1 MPGKF
6 TTEPRHYV
14 LIIALL
20 LALYTS
26 YLLVAPY
33 VGAIVL
39 AFVLSLL
46 CFPLHQFIER
56 KIPGRPN
63 LVASLSCLLLVVV
76 ILVPASLVFMAIVQ
90 QGVVFTKQSYQWLSS
105 GGAEQLLQHPLL
117 QSTLE
122 NLNQI
127 LPAEQI
133 SGESIVRQLTELAA
147 GFGKELL
154 NLSTKVV
161 GDITGLVF
169 SFILM
174 LFILFFLLRDH
185 DKVVNTLHWVLPLSR
200 SQEEALLD
208 EAKTVARSAVM
219 GSFLTAIA
227 QGIAGG
233 IAMAIVGLPGLFWG
247 SMMAFASFIPLVGTA
262 LIWLPASL
270 YLLLSGDWPW
280 ALFLALWGAIVV
292 GSIDN
297 FLRPL
302 LMQGSSGMS
311 TLLIFLSLIGGIQLF
326 GLIGVIY
333 GPIIFAL
340 TLVLLKL
347 YTIEFK
353 DFLEQQDKS

>member
-1 MPGKF
+1 MKQDFKTGS
-6 TTEPRHYV
+6 RHYV
-14 LIIALL
+14 LIAALL
-20 LALYTS
+20 LALYAC

-33 VGAIVL
+33 VGAIVM

-46 CFPLHQFIER
+46 CFPAHQYIEQ
-56 KIPGRPN
+56 KLPGRPN
-63 LVASLSCLLLVVV
+63 LVASISCFLLVVV
-76 ILVPASLVFMAIVQ
+76 ILVPATLVFMAIVQ
-90 QGVVFTKQSYQWLSS
+90 QGVSFTKQSFNWLTQ
-105 GGAEQLLQHPLL
+105 GGAEQLMQHPVL
-117 QSTLE
+117 QSALDKI
-122 NLNQI
+122 NAV
-127 LPAEQI
+127 LPSEQI
-133 SGESIVRQLTELAA
+133 SSNSIVQQLTEFAS

-154 NLSTKVV
+154 DLSTKVV
-161 GDITGLVF
+161 GDVTGLVV

-185 DKVVNTLHWVLPLSR
+185 EKVVNTLHWILPLSR
-200 SQEEALLD
+200 SQEEALLN
-208 EAKTVARSAVM
+208 EANTVARSAVM

-247 SMMAFASFIPLVGTA
+247 TMMAFASFIPAVGTA
-262 LIWLPASL
+262 LIWVPTSL
-270 YLLLSGDWPW
+270 YLLLTGDWPW
-280 ALFLALWGAIVV
+280 ALFMALWGAIVV

-297 FLRPL
+297 FLRPI
-302 LMQGSSGMS
+302 LMQGSSGMN

-353 DFLEQQDKS
+353 DFLEEQDKS

>member
-1 MPGKF
+1 MTKF
-6 TTEPRHYV
+6 NVEMRHWI

-20 LALYTS
+20 LALYAS

-46 CFPLHQFIER
+46 CFPVHQYIEQ

-63 LVASLSCLLLVVV
+63 LVASISCALLVVV
-76 ILVPASLVFMAIVQ
+76 ILVPATLVFMAIVQ
-90 QGVVFTKQSYQWLSS
+90 QGVSFTKQSYTWLSE
-105 GGAEQLLQHPLL
+105 GGAAQLLQQPLL
-117 QSTLE
+117 QSALDKI
-122 NLNQI
+122 NRV

-133 SGESIVRQLTELAA
+133 TGESIVQYLTDFAS

-161 GDITGLVF
+161 GDVTGLVF
-169 SFILM
+169 SFVLM

-185 DKVVNTLHWVLPLSR
+185 DKVVNTMYWVLPLSR
-200 SQEEALLD
+200 SQEDALLN
-208 EAKTVARSAVM
+208 EAKMVARSAVM

-227 QGIAGG
+227 QGFAGG
-233 IAMAIVGLPGLFWG
+233 IAMAIVGLPGFFWG
-247 SMMAFASFIPLVGTA
+247 TMMAFASFIPAVGTA
-262 LIWLPASL
+262 LIWVPASL
-270 YLLLSGDWPW
+270 YLLLTGDWPW
-280 ALFLALWGAIVV
+280 ALFLAVWGVVVV

-297 FLRPL
+297 VLRPI
-302 LMQGSSGMS
+302 LMHGSSGMN

-353 DFLEQQDKS
+353 DFLEKQDKS

>member
-1 MPGKF
+1 MTSRFK
-6 TTEPRHYV
+6 TQSRHYV
-14 LIIALL
+14 LIVALL
-20 LALYTS
+20 LALYAS

-46 CFPLHQFIER
+46 CFPVHQYIER
-56 KIPGRPN
+56 KLPGRPN
-63 LVASLSCLLLVVV
+63 LVASISCLLLVVI

-90 QGVVFTKQSYQWLSS
+90 QGVAFTKQSYQWLST
-105 GGAEQLLQHPLL
+105 GGAEQLLQHPFL
-117 QSTLE
+117 QHALE
-122 NLNQI
+122 KLNQV
-127 LPAEQI
+127 LPTETV
-133 SGESIVRQLTELAA
+133 SGEGIVQRLTEFAS

-154 NLSTKVV
+154 NLSTKLV
-161 GDITGLVF
+161 GDVTGLVF
-169 SFILM
+169 SFVLM

-185 DKVVNTLHWVLPLSR
+185 EKIVDKLHWIIPLSR
-200 SQEEALLD
+200 SQEVALLD
-208 EAKTVARSAVM
+208 EAKAVARSAVM

-247 SMMAFASFIPLVGTA
+247 TMMAFASFIPAVGTA
-262 LIWLPASL
+262 LIWIPASL
-270 YLLLSGDWPW
+270 YLFFTGDWPW
-280 ALFLALWGAIVV
+280 ALFMAVWGAVVV

-302 LMQGSSGMS
+302 LMQGSSGMN

-347 YTIEFK
+347 YTLEFEA
-353 DFLEQQDKS
+353 FLEQQDKS

>member
-1 MPGKF
+1 MTKF
-6 TTEPRHYV
+6 DAGMRHWV

-20 LALYTS
+20 LAMYSS

-46 CFPLHQFIER
+46 CFPVHQYIEQ

-63 LVASLSCLLLVVV
+63 LVAVISCSLLVVV
-76 ILVPASLVFMAIVQ
+76 ILAPASLVFMAIVK
-90 QGVVFTKQSYQWLSS
+90 QGVTFTKQSYQWLES
-105 GGAEQLLQHPLL
+105 GGAEKLLQHPFL
-117 QSTLE
+117 QSALE
-122 NLNQI
+122 KINQV
-127 LPAEQI
+127 LPTEQI
-133 SGESIVRQLTELAA
+133 NATSIVQHLTEFA
-147 GFGKELL
+147 GSFGKSLL
-154 NLSTKVV
+154 DLSTKVV
-161 GDITGLVF
+161 GDITGLILGF
-169 SFILM
+169 MLM

-185 DKVVNTLHWVLPLSR
+185 EKIVDTLYWVLPLSR
-200 SQEEALLD
+200 SQENALLA
-208 EAKTVARSAVM
+208 EAKAVARSAVM

-227 QGIAGG
+227 QGVVGG

-247 SMMAFASFIPLVGTA
+247 TMMAFASLIPVVGTA
-262 LIWLPASL
+262 LIWVPASL
-270 YLLLSGDWPW
+270 YLLLTGDWPW
-280 ALFLALWGAIVV
+280 ALFLAIWGAVVV

-297 FLRPL
+297 FLRPI
-302 LMQGSSGMS
+302 LMQGSGGMN
-311 TLLIFLSLIGGIQLF
+311 TLLLFLSLLGGIQLF
-326 GLIGVIY
+326 GLIGLIY

>member
-1 MPGKF
+1 MTKF
-6 TTEPRHYV
+6 EVGMRHWILV
-14 LIIALL
+14 IALL
-20 LALYTS
+20 LALYSS

-46 CFPLHQFIER
+46 CFPVHQYIEQ

-63 LVASLSCLLLVVV
+63 LVAIISCALLVVV
-76 ILVPASLVFMAIVQ
+76 ILVPASLVFMAIVN
-90 QGVVFTKQSYQWLSS
+90 QGVTFTKQSYQWLDG
-105 GGAEQLLQHPLL
+105 GGAEQLLQHPFL
-117 QSTLE
+117 QSALE
-122 NLNQI
+122 KINQV
-127 LPAEQI
+127 LPTEQI
-133 SGESIVRQLTELAA
+133 SAASIVQKLTEFAG

-154 NLSTKVV
+154 DLSTKLV
-161 GDITGLVF
+161 GDITGLILGF
-169 SFILM
+169 MLM

-185 DKVVNTLHWVLPLSR
+185 EKIVDTLYWVLPLSR
-200 SQEEALLD
+200 SQENALLA
-208 EAKTVARSAVM
+208 EAKAVARSAVM

-247 SMMAFASFIPLVGTA
+247 TMMAFASLIPAIGTA
-262 LIWLPASL
+262 LIWVPASL
-270 YLLLSGDWPW
+270 YLLLTGDWPW

-297 FLRPL
+297 FLRPI
-302 LMQGSSGMS
+302 LMQGSGGMN
-311 TLLIFLSLIGGIQLF
+311 TLLLFLSLLGGIQLF
-326 GLIGVIY
+326 GLIGLIY

>member
-1 MPGKF
+1 MTSGFK
-6 TTEPRHYV
+6 TQSRHYV

-20 LALYTS
+20 LALYAS

-33 VGAIVL
+33 IGAIVL

-46 CFPLHQFIER
+46 CFPVHQYIER
-56 KIPGRPN
+56 KLPDRPN
-63 LVASLSCLLLVVV
+63 LVASISCLLLVVI
-76 ILVPASLVFMAIVQ
+76 ILAPAALVFMAIVQ
-90 QGVVFTKQSYQWLSS
+90 QGIVFTKQSYQWLSS
-105 GGAEQLLQHPLL
+105 GGAEQLLQHPVV
-117 QSTLE
+117 QSALAK
-122 NLNQI
+122 LNQL
-127 LPAEQI
+127 LPMDNV
-133 SGESIVRQLTELAA
+133 SGEGIVQQLTEFAS

-154 NLSTKVV
+154 NLSTKLV
-161 GDITGLVF
+161 GDVTGLVF

-174 LFILFFLLRDH
+174 LFMLFFLLRDH
-185 DKVVNTLHWVLPLSR
+185 EKIVDKLHWIIPLSR
-200 SQEEALLD
+200 SQEVALLN
-208 EAKTVARSAVM
+208 EANAVARSAVM
-219 GSFLTAIA
+219 GSFLTAVV

-233 IAMAIVGLPGLFWG
+233 FAMAVVGLPGLFWG
-247 SMMAFASFIPLVGTA
+247 TMMAFASFIPAVGTA
-262 LIWLPASL
+262 LIWIPASL
-270 YLLLSGDWPW
+270 YLFLTGDWPW
-280 ALFLALWGAIVV
+280 ALFMAIWGAVVV

-302 LMQGSSGMS
+302 LMKGSSGMN

-347 YTIEFK
+347 YTIEFQ

>member
-1 MPGKF
+1 MKQAF
-6 TTEPRHYV
+6 KTESRHYV
-14 LIIALL
+14 LIGALL
-20 LALYTS
+20 LALYAS

-46 CFPLHQFIER
+46 CFPVHQYIER
-56 KIPGRPN
+56 KIPDRPN
-63 LVASLSCLLLVVV
+63 LVASISFLLLVVV
-76 ILVPASLVFMAIVQ
+76 IVVPVSLVFTAIVQ
-90 QGVVFTKQSYQWLSS
+90 QGVAFTKQSYTWLNS
-105 GGAEQLLQHPLL
+105 GGAEQLIQHPLL
-117 QSTLE
+117 QGAQDKI
-122 NLNQI
+122 NQL
-127 LPAEQI
+127 LPSANI
-133 SGESIVRQLTELAA
+133 SGQGLVQQLTGFAS

-154 NLSTKVV
+154 NLSTKLL
-161 GDITGLVF
+161 GDVTGLLF

-208 EAKTVARSAVM
+208 EAKKVARSAVM

-227 QGIAGG
+227 QGFAGG
-233 IAMAIVGLPGLFWG
+233 IAMAIVGLPALFWG
-247 SMMAFASFIPLVGTA
+247 TMMAFASFVPVVGTA
-262 LIWLPASL
+262 LIWIPASL
-270 YLLLSGDWPW
+270 YLLLTGDWPW
-280 ALFLALWGAIVV
+280 ALFMALWGAIVV

-302 LMQGSSGMS
+302 LMQDSAGMN

-353 DFLEQQDKS
+353 DFLENQDKS

>member
-1 MPGKF
+1 MTKF
-6 TTEPRHYV
+6 DVEIRHWI
-14 LIIALL
+14 LIVALL
-20 LALYTS
+20 LALYAS

-46 CFPLHQFIER
+46 CFPVHQYIEQ
-56 KIPGRPN
+56 KLPGRPN
-63 LVASLSCLLLVVV
+63 LVASISCLLLVVV

-90 QGVVFTKQSYQWLSS
+90 QGVSFTKQSYNWLSE
-105 GGAEQLLQHPLL
+105 GGAEKLLQHPFV
-117 QSTLE
+117 QSALDRI
-122 NLNQI
+122 NRI
-127 LPAEQI
+127 LPTEQI
-133 SGESIVRQLTELAA
+133 SGESIVQYLTDFAA

-154 NLSTKVV
+154 NLSTKVL
-161 GDITGLVF
+161 GDVTGLIFGFV
-169 SFILM
+169 LM

-185 DKVVNTLHWVLPLSR
+185 DKIVDTLHWVLPLSR
-200 SQEEALLD
+200 SQEEALLT
-208 EAKTVARSAVM
+208 EAKLVTRSAVM

-227 QGIAGG
+227 QGFAGG

-247 SMMAFASFIPLVGTA
+247 TMMAFASFIPAVGTA
-262 LIWLPASL
+262 LIWIPASL
-270 YLLLSGDWPW
+270 YLLLTGDWPW
-280 ALFLALWGAIVV
+280 AVFMALWGAIVV

-297 FLRPL
+297 FLRPI
-302 LMQGSSGMS
+302 LMQGSSGMN

-340 TLVLLKL
+340 TLVLLRL

-353 DFLEQQDKS
+353 DFLEMQDKN

>member
-1 MPGKF
+1 MTGKF
-6 TTEPRHYV
+6 KTESRHYV
-14 LIIALL
+14 LIVALL
-20 LALYTS
+20 LALYGS

-46 CFPLHQFIER
+46 CFPLHQYFER
-56 KIPGRPN
+56 KLPGRPN
-63 LVASLSCLLLVVV
+63 LVASISCLLLVVV

-90 QGVVFTKQSYQWLSS
+90 QGIAFTKQSYQWLNA
-105 GGAEQLLQHPLL
+105 GGAEQLSQHPLV
-117 QSTLE
+117 QSVLHKI
-122 NLNQI
+122 NQL
-127 LPAEQI
+127 LPTEQI
-133 SGESIVRQLTELAA
+133 SGERIVQQLTELAS

-161 GDITGLVF
+161 GDVTGLIF
-169 SFILM
+169 GFILM

-185 DKVVNTLHWVLPLSR
+185 EKIVDTLHWIIPLSR
-200 SQEEALLD
+200 SQEQALLE

-247 SMMAFASFIPLVGTA
+247 TMMAFASFIPAVGTA
-262 LIWLPASL
+262 LIWVPASL
-270 YLLLSGDWPW
+270 YLLLTGDWPW
-280 ALFLALWGAIVV
+280 AIFMVIWGAVVV

-297 FLRPL
+297 ILRPM
-302 LMQGSSGMS
+302 LMQGSSGMN
-311 TLLIFLSLIGGIQLF
+311 TLLIFLSLLGGIQLF

-353 DFLEQQDKS
+353 DFLERQDKS

>member
-1 MPGKF
+1 MSGGFK
-6 TTEPRHYV
+6 TQSRHYV

-20 LALYTS
+20 LALYGS

-33 VGAIVL
+33 ISAIVL

-46 CFPLHQFIER
+46 FFPLHQMIER
-56 KIPGRPN
+56 RISNRPN
-63 LVASLSCLLLVVV
+63 LVASLSCLLLVLV

-90 QGVVFTKQSYQWLSS
+90 QSIAFTKQSYQWLNA
-105 GGAEQLLQHPLL
+105 GGAEQLLQNPLL
-117 QSTLE
+117 QTALE
-122 NLNQI
+122 KLNQL
-127 LPAEQI
+127 LPSI
-133 SGESIVRQLTELAA
+133 NITGESIVQRLTEFAS

-154 NLSTKVV
+154 NLSTKFV

-185 DKVVNTLHWVLPLSR
+185 DKIVDKLHWIVPLSR
-200 SQEEALLD
+200 SQEVALLT
-208 EAKTVARSAVM
+208 EAKSVARSAVM

-227 QGIAGG
+227 QGVAGG

-247 SMMAFASFIPLVGTA
+247 TMMAFASFIPAVGTA
-262 LIWLPASL
+262 LIWVPASL
-270 YLLLSGDWPW
+270 YLLLTGDWPW
-280 ALFLALWGAIVV
+280 ALFMAIWGIVVV

-297 FLRPL
+297 ILRPL
-302 LMQGSSGMS
+302 LMQGSAGMS

-340 TLVLLKL
+340 TLVLLRL

>member
-1 MPGKF
+1 MAKGFK
-6 TTEPRHYV
+6 TESRHYV

-20 LALYTS
+20 LALYAS

-33 VGAIVL
+33 IGAIVL

-46 CFPLHQFIER
+46 CFPVHQYIET
-56 KIPGRPN
+56 KLPGRPN
-63 LVASLSCLLLVVV
+63 LVASISCLLLVVV
-76 ILVPASLVFMAIVQ
+76 ILVPASLVFVAIVQ
-90 QGVVFTKQSYQWLSS
+90 QGMAFTKQSYQFLSN
-105 GGAEQLLQHPLL
+105 GGAQQLLQHPFVHN
-117 QSTLE
+117 TLE
-122 NLNQI
+122 KLNQL
-127 LPAEQI
+127 LPVGEI
-133 SGESIVRQLTELAA
+133 SGESIVQHLTAFA
-147 GFGKELL
+147 SGFGKELL
-154 NLSTKVV
+154 NLSTKLV
-161 GDITGLVF
+161 GDVTGLVF
-169 SFILM
+169 GFILM

-185 DKVVNTLHWVLPLSR
+185 EKIVDALHWILPLSR
-200 SQEEALLD
+200 SQEEALLN
-208 EAKTVARSAVM
+208 EAKTVAHSAVM

-247 SMMAFASFIPLVGTA
+247 TMMAFASFIPAVGTA
-262 LIWLPASL
+262 LIWLPTSL
-270 YLLLSGDWPW
+270 YLLLTGEWGW
-280 ALFLALWGAIVV
+280 ALFMAIWGAVVV

-302 LMQGSSGMS
+302 LMQGSSGMN
-311 TLLIFLSLIGGIQLF
+311 TLLIFLSLLGGIQLF